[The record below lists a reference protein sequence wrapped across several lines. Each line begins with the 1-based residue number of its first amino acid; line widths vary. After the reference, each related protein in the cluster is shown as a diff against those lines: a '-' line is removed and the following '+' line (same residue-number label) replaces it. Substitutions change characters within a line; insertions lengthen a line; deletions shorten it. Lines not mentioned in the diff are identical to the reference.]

1 MVHKSDRGEPPAAA
15 ATHPPA
21 APAPTPAPETTEIC
35 EESLCAVC
43 LTDAQTAAPDDVESG
58 SRPRG
63 DPCGETEVLK
73 YEQCRRVVLSSWLQQ
88 QQIASHINGCLRLS
102 ACGHTF
108 HEHCIVDWLRHSVAS
123 GRSHRSRDGPMASCE
138 PTGSC
143 PLCRWAIKIPLDP
156 CGLIGTRELET
167 PGGGSYAR
175 QAAAALNWPARR
187 APGRHQWMTNHKST
201 CVFVSF
207 LIALF
212 GTVLMFSIRGAL
224 GCVATDADSSGTLC

>member
-1 MVHKSDRGEPPAAA
+1 MVHKSDKGEPPAAA

-21 APAPTPAPETTEIC
+21 APAPTPAPETTEC
-35 EESLCAVC
+35 EESWCAVC
-43 LTDAQTAAPDDVESG
+43 LTDAQTAAPYDVESG
-58 SRPRG
+58 SRPKE
-63 DPCGETEVLK
+63 DPCGETEVPN
-73 YEQCRRVVLSSWLQQ
+73 EQCRRVVLSSWLQQ
-88 QQIASHINGCLRLS
+88 QQIASHINGRMRLS

-123 GRSHRSRDGPMASCE
+123 GRSRRSRDGPMASCE

-143 PLCRWAIKIPLDP
+143 PVCRCAIKIPLDP
-156 CGLIGTRELET
+156 CGLIGARELET
-167 PGGGSYAR
+167 PGGGSNAR
-175 QAAAALNWPARR
+175 QAGAALNWPATWP
-187 APGRHQWMTNHKST
+187 PGRYQWKTNRKST

-212 GTVLMFSIRGAL
+212 GTVLIFSISGAL